1 MRTLNF
7 HHLKF
12 SIGQSVIIKK
22 EYKNGITHLRIGEVG
37 KVVSITIENLP
48 DFGLF
53 DIRVV
58 HFKFG
63 QHEFGLNQAS
73 AEEHMDEL

>member
-1 MRTLNF
+1 MRIINF

-12 SIGQSVIIKK
+12 SIGQAIVVIK
-22 EYKNGITHLRIGEVG
+22 EYKNGGTHLRIGEVG
-37 KVVSITIENLP
+37 SITDITIQSLP

-53 DIRVV
+53 DIRVI

-63 QHEFGLNQAS
+63 KHEFGLNQAS
-73 AEEHMDEL
+73 AEEYMDEL